1 MGCIQHFLFHR
12 LGLDGGPAG
21 ASNRIACGIINFQKK
36 NCFSSM
42 DIQLI
47 IVFIIGIAVAVK
59 LGYEIYKF
67 FFVKK
72 DSPYCNGCTMCKI
85 PDTKTKA

>member
-1 MGCIQHFLFHR
+1 
-12 LGLDGGPAG
+12 
-21 ASNRIACGIINFQKK
+21 
-36 NCFSSM
+36 M

-85 PDTKTKA
+85 PDIKTKA